1 MNILL
6 AGFDKDDGCELHFI
20 DYLATMAKLP
30 FAAHGYG
37 SYFIWS
43 ILDRYYKP
51 GEAFFPSLLHI
62 INVISSDK
70 L

>member
-51 GEAFFPSLLHI
+51 GEAFFPLSVTYYYVI
-62 INVISSDK
+62 ISDK